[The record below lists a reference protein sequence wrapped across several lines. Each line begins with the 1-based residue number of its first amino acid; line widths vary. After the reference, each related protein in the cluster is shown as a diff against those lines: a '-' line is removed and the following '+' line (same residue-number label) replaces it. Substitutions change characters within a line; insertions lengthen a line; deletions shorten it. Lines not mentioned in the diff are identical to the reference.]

1 VGKLNMIKPKPTIRA
16 IVYSEEKLKLI
27 GKKLANPIL
36 SEYRKKEYIR
46 RFVGEHCAIC
56 HEVPTK
62 IVCYDMGGISLVE
75 KYCDKCIGKI
85 KMT

>member
-1 VGKLNMIKPKPTIRA
+1 MGKLNMIKPKPTIRA

-56 HEVPTK
+56 HEVPLSFK
-62 IVCYDMGGISLVE
+62 FNIF
-75 KYCDKCIGKI
+75 DKLKARSD
-85 KMT
+85 

>member
-1 VGKLNMIKPKPTIRA
+1 
-16 IVYSEEKLKLI
+16 
-27 GKKLANPIL
+27 L

-62 IVCYDMGGISLVE
+62 IVYYDMGGISLVE
-75 KYCDKCIGKI
+75 KYCDNCIEKI
-85 KMT
+85 KIA

>member
-1 VGKLNMIKPKPTIRA
+1 MIKPKPTIRA

-27 GKKLANPIL
+27 GKKLANPRL

-56 HEVPTK
+56 HEVPIK
-62 IVCYDMGGISLVE
+62 IVCYNMGGISLVE

>member
-1 VGKLNMIKPKPTIRA
+1 MIKPKPTIRA
-16 IVYSEEKLKLI
+16 ILYSEEKLKLI
-27 GKKLANPIL
+27 GKKLANLRL